1 MTAELNIPTAAI
13 VEGHEAIHA
22 AAAESFTFETLCRAA
37 LVAAAPLI
45 VAAELRREADELDA
59 LADVGE
65 KGPNPSGVKMLRK
78 IAAKLRARADELDPQ
93 GGES

>member
-1 MTAELNIPTAAI
+1 MAAELRIPDRAWR
-13 VEGHEAIHA
+13 
-22 AAAESFTFETLCRAA
+22 AAEVAA
-37 LVAAAPLI
+37 VPDGEALRVGDPITHAIDAAAPLI